1 MSERPFGPRVGN
13 GFGSHILGWPLI
25 IEIDLLIL
33 SSGSLVIVLGVSI
46 LELVDSYLNL
56 ENIPILMSGQ
66 VGSYVWIGLECLYPV
81 ASHSKFSE
89 KILSNTLWWLAL
101 PEAGC
106 HTQTSQRT
114 CSFRWEPGFR
124 WKSFN
129 WTASALWNLL
139 KDLVLDARDTV
150 SNGETIL
157 HSVKKVDKGLP
168 GGWRW
173 NGIFINKV
181 CQK

>member
-1 MSERPFGPRVGN
+1 M
-13 GFGSHILGWPLI
+13 I

-66 VGSYVWIGLECLYPV
+66 VGRSNEQVRWVVTFGLVWSVLNPV

-89 KILSNTLWWLAL
+89 KILSNTVWWLAL

-114 CSFRWEPGFR
+114 CSFCWEPGFR

-129 WTASALWNLL
+129 
-139 KDLVLDARDTV
+139 
-150 SNGETIL
+150 
-157 HSVKKVDKGLP
+157 
-168 GGWRW
+168 
-173 NGIFINKV
+173 
-181 CQK
+181 